1 MKKRKNTTAFVLF
14 LAALFLLLGFSSCSA
29 PEPNPPLT
37 DEEALRGQWAVYYAD
52 VGASNGTGTSDEPGT
67 TGEPE
72 LEFGGIIDIEYTL
85 PGYWLMG
92 FDFESEPTDPSESE
106 PIDPSESEPI
116 DPSESE
122 PIDPSESEP
131 IDPYKI
137 TEITGGYFIKSNRT
151 QSKVDGSFSVSFS
164 VEGIGYTIEY
174 KFTDAERNTMEAKVM
189 PLSDPENAGSGEVS
203 QSEGTENEVYIMK
216 RLIDHEIKVNM
227 DFLLILG
234 K

>member
-37 DEEALRGQWAVYYAD
+37 DEEALRGQWAVYED

-72 LEFGGIIDIEYTL
+72 LEFVGGIIDIEYTL

-92 FDFESEPTDPSESE
+92 VAFETEPTDS
-106 PIDPSESEPI
+106 
-116 DPSESE
+116 
-122 PIDPSESEP
+122 SESEP

-137 TEITGGYFIKSNRT
+137 TEITGGAFIKSNRT
-151 QSKVDGSFSVSFS
+151 QSKEDGSFTVSS
-164 VEGIGYTIEY
+164 SSGGDNVSIEY
-174 KFTDAERNTMEAKVM
+174 KFIDAERNTMEAKVS
-189 PLSDPENAGSGEVS
+189 SDSENTGSGDVS
-203 QSEGTENEVYIMK
+203 QLVGTENSEVEVYIMK

-227 DFLLILG
+227 DLLEIQG

>member
-37 DEEALRGQWAVYYAD
+37 DEEALRGQWAVYEV
-52 VGASNGTGTSDEPGT
+52 VGASNGKGTSDEPGT

-72 LEFGGIIDIEYTL
+72 LEFYGVIIDIEYTL
-85 PGYWLMG
+85 PGYWLAGMA
-92 FDFESEPTDPSESE
+92 FEPEPTDS
-106 PIDPSESEPI
+106 
-116 DPSESE
+116 
-122 PIDPSESEP
+122 SESEP

-151 QSKVDGSFSVSFS
+151 QSKEDGSFSVSYPA
-164 VEGIGYTIEY
+164 YTIEY
-174 KFTDAERNTMEAKVM
+174 KFIDAERNTMEAKLM
-189 PLSDPENAGSGEVS
+189 PFSDSENDVS
-203 QSEGTENEVYIMK
+203 QSEDTENEVVYMK

-227 DFLLILG
+227 DFLVIQG

>member
-37 DEEALRGQWAVYYAD
+37 DEEALRGQWAVYED

-92 FDFESEPTDPSESE
+92 VAFETEPT
-106 PIDPSESEPI
+106 
-116 DPSESE
+116 
-122 PIDPSESEP
+122 DPSESEP

-137 TEITGGYFIKSNRT
+137 TEITGGAFIKSNRT
-151 QSKVDGSFSVSFS
+151 QSKEDGSFTVSS
-164 VEGIGYTIEY
+164 SSGGDNVSIEY
-174 KFTDAERNTMEAKVM
+174 KFIDAERNTMEAKVS
-189 PLSDPENAGSGEVS
+189 SDSENTGSGDVS
-203 QSEGTENEVYIMK
+203 QSEGTENEVIVYIMK

-227 DFLLILG
+227 DFLVIQG

>member
-29 PEPNPPLT
+29 PEPDPPLT
-37 DEEALRGQWAVYYAD
+37 DEEALRGQWAVYAD

-67 TGEPE
+67 TGEPK
-72 LEFGGIIDIEYTL
+72 LEFNGIIDIEYTL

-92 FDFESEPTDPSESE
+92 MSFEPEPT
-106 PIDPSESEPI
+106 
-116 DPSESE
+116 
-122 PIDPSESEP
+122 DPSESEP

-137 TEITGGYFIKSNRT
+137 TEITGGFFIKSNRT
-151 QSKVDGSFSVSFS
+151 QSKEDGSFTVSGS
-164 VEGIGYTIEY
+164 IEGDNISIEY
-174 KFTDAERNTMEAKVM
+174 KFIDAERNTMEAKVM
-189 PLSDPENAGSGEVS
+189 FFSDSENTGSGDVS

-227 DFLLILG
+227 DFLLIPG

>member
-37 DEEALRGQWAVYYAD
+37 DEEALRGQWAVYAD

-72 LEFGGIIDIEYTL
+72 LKFYGVIIDIEYTL
-85 PGYWLMG
+85 PGYWLAGMA
-92 FDFESEPTDPSESE
+92 FEPEPTDS
-106 PIDPSESEPI
+106 
-116 DPSESE
+116 
-122 PIDPSESEP
+122 SESEP

-151 QSKVDGSFSVSFS
+151 QSKEDGSFSVSYPA
-164 VEGIGYTIEY
+164 YTIEY
-174 KFTDAERNTMEAKVM
+174 KFIDAERNTMEAKLM
-189 PLSDPENAGSGEVS
+189 PFSDSENDVS
-203 QSEGTENEVYIMK
+203 QSEDTENEVVYMK
-216 RLIDHEIKVNM
+216 RLIDHKIKVNM
-227 DFLLILG
+227 DFLSIVG